1 MSGHYVQLCPNPL
14 RFEPVTKENSVFF
27 DEANRQVFSVTSVD
41 GKTCVVVR
49 GPDLKSFVVF
59 NIQTMGYVQSIKFS
73 YDRKI
78 LAIQRSLKVVEFL
91 NFADGID
98 SQPYSQTC
106 KSKSAHVI
114 GFNWTNLN
122 EIVFIT
128 NQGLE
133 FYQVLPEKRSL
144 KMIKNYSVQVNWF
157 VFLPESA
164 VLLLSSSGLGNVIHP
179 YHFRAGSVMRL
190 PKFEVDIP
198 AASKAQKTALLE
210 RDVTLANIDG
220 QLYVVILRNQQ
231 RSQTT
236 GPTGA
241 EIVLYQL
248 QRDIPAKKVAV
259 LQLNMNGR
267 FAVNVV
273 DNLVIVHHQTSKM
286 SLLFDIRLG
295 GDFDGQITYF
305 QPVLAPLPLE
315 QAVLQS
321 DEKDS
326 TGAVK
331 KKRVFCEMYSQN
343 WIVFQPNIIID
354 AKLGCLWEVVI
365 KLEPLVAMIGDKGLL
380 IDFLLLRKES
390 KMVILTVFKQALTP
404 GRQSGLPVI
413 ARMFDKVN
421 LVYRNYSLEAEQN
434 AQQSSDG
441 SKSPS
446 PQKQVSRCQTVV
458 SQEDMYSNVL
468 STFVES
474 KKVKYKFMVAVL
486 VEYIRSLNQFEIA
499 VEHYLYELIINL
511 LVHNKCFYQLH
522 QFLQYHVISDSKPL
536 ACLMLSLESTY
547 PPSYQLALDMLK
559 RLNTANEEI
568 IEVLLSKRQL
578 LPALR
583 YVRAIGAEDSVSPRK
598 FLEAASNPED
608 SMLFYTVY
616 KFFEQ
621 RNVRLRG
628 SPDFAPGEHC
638 DVYVKKFECRFG
650 SNRNA
655 QSSSNGGVN

>member
-41 GKTCVVVR
+41 GKTRVVVR
-49 GPDLKSFVVF
+49 GPDLKSFVTF
-59 NIQTMGYVQSIKFS
+59 IIPTMGYVQSIKFS

-78 LAIQRSLKVVEFL
+78 LAIQRSIKVVEFI

-98 SQPYSQTC
+98 SQQYSQTC

-198 AASKAQKTALLE
+198 AASKAQKVQLLE

-236 GPTGA
+236 GPVGA

-259 LQLNMNGR
+259 LQLNMIGR

-273 DNLVIVHHQTSKM
+273 DNLVIVHHQASKTSM
-286 SLLFDIRLG
+286 LFDIRLG

-315 QAVLQS
+315 QAVFEAE
-321 DEKDS
+321 EKDS
-326 TGAVK
+326 TDAVK
-331 KKRVFCEMYSQN
+331 KKRVLCEMYSQN

-354 AKLGCLWEVVI
+354 AKLGCLWEVMI

-404 GRQSGLPVI
+404 GRQSSLPVI

-421 LVYRNYSLEAEQN
+421 LAYRSYALEAEQN
-434 AQQSSDG
+434 AQQSGDA
-441 SKSPS
+441 SKGQS

-458 SQEDMYSNVL
+458 SQEDMYSHVL

-486 VEYIRSLNQFEIA
+486 VEYIRSLNQFEIE

-511 LVHNKCFYQLH
+511 LVHNKRFYQLH

-547 PPSYQLALDMLK
+547 PPTYQLALDMLK

-583 YVRAIGAEDSVSPRK
+583 YVRAIGAEDSISPRK
-598 FLEAASNPED
+598 FLEVASNPED

-621 RNVRLRG
+621 RNMRLRG

-638 DVYVKKFECRFG
+638 DIYVKRFESRFG

-655 QSSSNGGVN
+655 QLNSNGGIN

>member
-41 GKTCVVVR
+41 GKTRVVVR
-49 GPDLKSFVVF
+49 GPDLKSFVIF
-59 NIQTMGYVQSIKFS
+59 DIPTMGYVQSIKFS

-78 LAIQRSLKVVEFL
+78 LAIQRSIKVVEFI

-98 SQPYSQTC
+98 SQQYSQTC

-157 VFLPESA
+157 VFL
-164 VLLLSSSGLGNVIHP
+164 
-179 YHFRAGSVMRL
+179 
-190 PKFEVDIP
+190 
-198 AASKAQKTALLE
+198 
-210 RDVTLANIDG
+210 
-220 QLYVVILRNQQ
+220 LYVVILRNQQ

-236 GPTGA
+236 GPVGA

-259 LQLNMNGR
+259 LQLNMIGR

-273 DNLVIVHHQTSKM
+273 DNLVIVHHQASKTSM
-286 SLLFDIRLG
+286 LFDIRLG

-315 QAVLQS
+315 QAVFEAE
-321 DEKDS
+321 EKDS

-331 KKRVFCEMYSQN
+331 KKRVLYSQN

-354 AKLGCLWEVVI
+354 AKLGCLWEVMI

-404 GRQSGLPVI
+404 GRQSSLPVI
-413 ARMFDKVN
+413 ARMFDRVN
-421 LVYRNYSLEAEQN
+421 LAYRSYALEAEQN
-434 AQQSSDG
+434 AQQSSDA
-441 SKSPS
+441 SKGQS

-458 SQEDMYSNVL
+458 SQEDMYSHVL

-486 VEYIRSLNQFEIA
+486 VEYIRSLNQFEIE
-499 VEHYLYELIINL
+499 VEVPATPPLKLHYLYELIINL
-511 LVHNKCFYQLH
+511 LVHNKRFYQLH

-547 PPSYQLALDMLK
+547 PPTYQLALDMLK

-583 YVRAIGAEDSVSPRK
+583 YVRAIGAEDSISPRK
-598 FLEAASNPED
+598 FLEVASNPED

-621 RNVRLRG
+621 RNMRLRG

-638 DVYVKKFECRFG
+638 DMYVKRFESRFG

-655 QSSSNGGVN
+655 QLSSNGGIN